1 MVENTNR
8 ALVPSRLGIPLQ
20 QLDMAFP
27 SAKFAISWCWQVPCP
42 SSSCGAAPCPPMGA
56 LCEIPVSGN
65 MGLSGVQPALELVL
79 GPQPP
84 LVVQP
89 TSTVST
95 LCSLAFFTGFCASS
109 PCSHQLQASELRL
122 GTACG
127 GLCPPFRHEVL
138 SGSAAKTSPDYAHPR
153 NILVQVRRLSLL
165 ILITGGEESH

>member
-42 SSSCGAAPCPPMGA
+42 SSSWGAAPCPPMGA
-56 LCEIPVSGN
+56 LCESPVSGN
-65 MGLSGVQPALELVL
+65 MGLSGVQPVLELVL

-89 TSTVST
+89 TSTAST
-95 LCSLAFFTGFCASS
+95 LCSLAILLVSVPLPPAATSSRPVSCDLVLLVQGCAL
-109 PCSHQLQASELRL
+109 PL
-122 GTACG
+122 GTRFF
-127 GLCPPFRHEVL
+127 LDQLPRPVL
-138 SGSAAKTSPDYAHPR
+138 TMLTQEIFWSRYAGFPC
-153 NILVQVRRLSLL
+153 
-165 ILITGGEESH
+165 

>member
-42 SSSCGAAPCPPMGA
+42 SSSWGAAPCPPMGA
-56 LCEIPVSGN
+56 LCEIPGSGN
-65 MGLSGVQPALELVL
+65 MGLSGVQPVLELVL

-109 PCSHQLQASELRL
+109 PCSSRPVSCDLALLAQGCA
-122 GTACG
+122 
-127 GLCPPFRHEVL
+127 
-138 SGSAAKTSPDYAHPR
+138 
-153 NILVQVRRLSLL
+153 LSLGMRFFL
-165 ILITGGEESH
+165 DQLPKPVLTMLTQEIFWSRYAGFPC